1 MIDKMPEGFVPL
13 VVIGEQDELL
23 VVMTAETHEETQM
36 LLEDAWHLLQEQDVE
51 TIVKH

>member
-1 MIDKMPEGFVPL
+1 MMEIPEGFVPL

-36 LLEDAWHLLQEQDVE
+36 LLEDAWHLLEEQDAQVL
-51 TIVKH
+51 TKH

>member
-1 MIDKMPEGFVPL
+1 MIDKFPEGFTPL

-23 VVMTAETHEETQM
+23 IVMTAETHEETQM